1 MWLLEPQLPRA
12 PSLST
17 TVIKWPG
24 LEKRYE
30 APESAVSSRWIITL
44 LLAPLGLVLS
54 PSTPASQMKL
64 ASGEQRG
71 EAAWQAAAG
80 VGETLSPHYAPIQHP
95 LRPQPPPSRGVHR
108 GREKEELGGLAIP
121 EGSHTVH
128 SSQKPKKQQT

>member
-1 MWLLEPQLPRA
+1 MGNRTEGIRKLHEFALPNCSLIHREPRAWRVRLLEPQLPRA

-30 APESAVSSRWIITL
+30 APESSVSSHWIITL

-64 ASGEQRG
+64 ARG
-71 EAAWQAAAG
+71 AKG
-80 VGETLSPHYAPIQHP
+80 V
-95 LRPQPPPSRGVHR
+95 RQPGGQQQ
-108 GREKEELGGLAIP
+108 GREKPSILSIP
-121 EGSHTVH
+121 QSRIL
-128 SSQKPKKQQT
+128 